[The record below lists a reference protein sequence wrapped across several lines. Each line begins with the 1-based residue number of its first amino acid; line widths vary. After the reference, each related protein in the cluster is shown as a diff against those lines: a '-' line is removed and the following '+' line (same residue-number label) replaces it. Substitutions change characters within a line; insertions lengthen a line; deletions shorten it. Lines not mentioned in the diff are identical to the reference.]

1 MFIFAEDGE
10 NALEGL
16 ICTLVLVSTTE
27 ELVKESREKSQ
38 IKQRAGG
45 RGRWRWRLGN
55 RRWNRFRG
63 LVIDNLHGYFFA
75 GLREL
80 LTKMSIIARII
91 SR

>member
-1 MFIFAEDGE
+1 MGEGDG
-10 NALEGL
+10 
-16 ICTLVLVSTTE
+16 
-27 ELVKESREKSQ
+27 
-38 IKQRAGG
+38 AGDWG
-45 RGRWRWRLGN
+45 TDVGN
-55 RRWNRFRG
+55 RFGG